1 MVIGT
6 GIIEIYIPQS
16 HSLKEKRGVLRSLL
30 KRTQNQFNIS
40 IAEVGDLD
48 HWQKGKIGFCVVGN
62 DASYI
67 NSKIDKVLTF
77 MENLFLAEI
86 VRSKIEI
93 MHFSDDDMLPHL
105 HAMSGTHEF
114 EKI

>member
-1 MVIGT
+1 MVIGI
-6 GIIEIYIPQS
+6 GIIEIYIPES
-16 HSLKEKRGVLRSLL
+16 HSLKDKRGVLRSLL

-48 HWQKGKIGFCVVGN
+48 HWKKGKIGFCLVGN
-62 DASYI
+62 EVSYI
-67 NSKIDKVLTF
+67 NSKVDKVLKF
-77 MENLFLAEI
+77 MEDLYLAEI

-93 MHFSDDDMLPHL
+93 MNLSDDEMAPYIHSV
-105 HAMSGTHEF
+105 SGTDDF